1 MDEDQQ
7 SNDSEPPQPH
17 AELRFRVE
25 PATSNLSIGRH
36 IIATM
41 AQRCSPY
48 DRDIILLVASELL
61 ANAVQHAAASVE
73 ARFEFHGGYT
83 RIDVLDDGDGWPR
96 LRHVDPLSETGGRG
110 LSIVDRLSTSWGVE
124 DLIPGKQVWS
134 IIACAPA
141 ASRRQAVGGV
151 TAVAI

>member
-1 MDEDQQ
+1 MDDDHESKDA
-7 SNDSEPPQPH
+7 EPQPH

-25 PATSNLSIGRH
+25 PIASNLSIGRH

-41 AQRCSPY
+41 AQRCSPH

-73 ARFEFHGGYT
+73 ARIEFHGAYT

-134 IIACAPA
+134 IITSVA
-141 ASRRQAVGGV
+141 AARPGLGDFAQAV
-151 TAVAI
+151 

>member
-1 MDEDQQ
+1 MDDDQQ
-7 SNDSEPPQPH
+7 ATPAEPQPH

-25 PATSNLSIGRH
+25 PVNSNLSIGRH

-41 AQRCSPY
+41 AQRCSPR
-48 DRDIILLVASELL
+48 DRDVILLVASELL
-61 ANAVQHAAASVE
+61 ANAVQHAATCVE
-73 ARFEFHGGYT
+73 ARIEFHGDYI

-134 IIACAPA
+134 IITSAVNSRPSALHGYA
-141 ASRRQAVGGV
+141 AAV
-151 TAVAI
+151 

>member
-1 MDEDQQ
+1 MNHDEQPVDP
-7 SNDSEPPQPH
+7 EPRPH

-25 PATSNLSIGRH
+25 PATGNLSIGRH

-41 AQRCSPY
+41 AQRCSPH
-48 DRDIILLVASELL
+48 DRDIVLLVASELL

-73 ARFEFHGGYT
+73 ARIEFHGDHT

-96 LRHVDPLSETGGRG
+96 LRQVDPLSETGGRG

-134 IIACAPA
+134 IIAMATAGRRDGRVAHLA
-141 ASRRQAVGGV
+141 ALAL
-151 TAVAI
+151 

>member
-1 MDEDQQ
+1 MNDDEQVHDI
-7 SNDSEPPQPH
+7 PVRPH

-25 PATSNLSIGRH
+25 PLTPNLTIGRH
-36 IIATM
+36 IIATL
-41 AQRCSPY
+41 AQRCSPH
-48 DRDIILLVASELL
+48 DRDVVLLVASELL
-61 ANAVQHAAASVE
+61 ANAVQHASTWVE
-73 ARFEFHGGYT
+73 ARIELFGDHT

-110 LSIVDRLSTSWGVE
+110 LSIVDRLSMAWGVE

-134 IIACAPA
+134 VIQTATLGRWGQP
-141 ASRRQAVGGV
+141 VGDL

>member
-1 MDEDQQ
+1 MDDEQQ
-7 SNDSEPPQPH
+7 ANDNEPPQPH

-48 DRDIILLVASELL
+48 DRDIILLVTSELL
-61 ANAVQHAAASVE
+61 ANAVQHAAGWVE
-73 ARFEFHGGYT
+73 ARIEFHGGYT

-134 IIACAPA
+134 VIACAPA
-141 ASRRQAVGGV
+141 ATGRRELGAYA
-151 TAVAI
+151 AVAI